1 MRVHNKQLFS
11 QSLLLFPDA
20 ATQLQSWLALTEE
33 ADWSSSHELKNT
45 FPQAKIIGGKN
56 VAFKIRGN
64 NYRLWAKIDY
74 TTKVV
79 YIKAIGTHK
88 QYEHWDIQ

>member
-1 MRVHNKQLFS
+1 MRVHNKQLFL

-20 ATQLQSWLALTEE
+20 ATQLQSWLALMEGT
-33 ADWSSSHELKNT
+33 DWSSSHELKNT

-56 VAFKIRGN
+56 VVFKIRGN
-64 NYRLWAKIDY
+64 SYRLWVKIDY
-74 TTKVV
+74 ATKVA

-88 QYEHWDIQ
+88 QYERWNIQ